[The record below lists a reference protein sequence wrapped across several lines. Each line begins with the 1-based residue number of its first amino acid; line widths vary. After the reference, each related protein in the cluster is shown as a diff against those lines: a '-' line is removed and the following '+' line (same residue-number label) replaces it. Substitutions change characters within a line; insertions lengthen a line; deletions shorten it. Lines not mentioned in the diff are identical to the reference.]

1 MTTPLTIY
9 LVVTPGV
16 LLLDYAGPAEA
27 LRMAREMGAALA
39 MHTCGPCSGVNTS
52 LGTQLAGIEPLPQR
66 LPPNSLVLITGNSTE
81 QEDYATPAAQQLDCH
96 ASLTM
101 TGTRIMA
108 MTSPRHVKAQ
118 PEPAT
123 IYSWPHRPARQA
135 SDWCLAVAPFG
146 DG

>member
-1 MTTPLTIY
+1 MTPS
-9 LVVTPGV
+9 V

-27 LRMAREMGAALA
+27 LRMARDMGAALV

-52 LGTQLAGIEPLPQR
+52 LGTQVAGLEALPER
-66 LPPNSLVLITGNSTE
+66 LPPGSLVLITGNSSE
-81 QEDYATPAAQQLDCH
+81 QEDYVTPAAQQLDCN
-96 ASLTM
+96 ASLAM

-118 PEPAT
+118 PEPAP
-123 IYSWPHRPARQA
+123 IYRWPHRSAHQE
-135 SDWCLAVAPFG
+135 SDLCLAVAPFR